1 MKKNIYSL
9 LLGFLFIYTTN
20 IMMQIKFYNFTL
32 NFLFW
37 FMMFMMC
44 IVFANYLL
52 SIKNDKYLVFKL
64 ILCGVAVFLLDNPKQ
79 QTIDLFNQ
87 RFEDF
92 EEIDSIENAWMYTSM
107 MEMNKSALFP
117 IFDGSLMY
125 AIEISKKEAIFLEYD
140 FNSLVDLMED
150 EKLKINYKQNK
161 DEIYFKYRI
170 SDINFYGFISNSYY
184 QNNSLKLIK

>member
-1 MKKNIYSL
+1 MRKNIYSL

-117 IFDGSLMY
+117 IFDGNLMY

-184 QNNSLKLIK
+184 QNNNLKLIK